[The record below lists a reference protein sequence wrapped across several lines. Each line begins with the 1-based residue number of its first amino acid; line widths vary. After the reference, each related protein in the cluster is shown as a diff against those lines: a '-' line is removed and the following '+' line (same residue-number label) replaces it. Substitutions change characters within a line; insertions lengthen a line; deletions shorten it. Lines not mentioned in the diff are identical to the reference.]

1 MATSR
6 KTSILPHFTTLFSSF
21 SLEMNEAPPLRP
33 AHLKHKAPM
42 SKALEQEPPKCNS
55 SVGRIK
61 KVVLAQEEL

>member
-6 KTSILPHFTTLFSSF
+6 KTSVLPHFITLCSSF
-21 SLEMNEAPPLRP
+21 SLEMNEAPPRP